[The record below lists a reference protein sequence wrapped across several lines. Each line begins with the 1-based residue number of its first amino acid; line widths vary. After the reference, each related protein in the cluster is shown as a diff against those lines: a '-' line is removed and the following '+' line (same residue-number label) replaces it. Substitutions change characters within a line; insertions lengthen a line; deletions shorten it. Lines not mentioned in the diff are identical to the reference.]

1 MKFLPTINDVFDD
14 LFYDPFMNRST
25 VDTMRTDIYERD
37 GQYELSMELPGYNK
51 EDIKMELDNG
61 YLKICATKNINND
74 VTDNEGHTI
83 RRERYSGS
91 CSRNFYVGDIRE
103 EDIRASFDNGELK
116 ISIPKDNV
124 KQVEDKKYITIE

>member
-1 MKFLPTINDVFDD
+1 MKFLPTINDVFND

-25 VDTMRTDIYERD
+25 VDTMRTDIFERD
-37 GQYELSMELPGYNK
+37 GQYVLSMELPGYNK
-51 EDIKMELDNG
+51 EDIKMELNDG
-61 YLKICATKNINND
+61 YLKISATKNVNND

-91 CSRNFYVGDIRE
+91 CSRNFYVGDIKE
-103 EDIRASFDNGELK
+103 EDIRASFNNGELE

-124 KQVEDKKYITIE
+124 KQVEEKKYITID

>member
-61 YLKICATKNINND
+61 YLKISATKNINND

>member
-61 YLKICATKNINND
+61 YLKISATKNINND
-74 VTDNEGHTI
+74 VTDNEGH
-83 RRERYSGS
+83 Y
-91 CSRNFYVGDIRE
+91 
-103 EDIRASFDNGELK
+103 
-116 ISIPKDNV
+116 
-124 KQVEDKKYITIE
+124 